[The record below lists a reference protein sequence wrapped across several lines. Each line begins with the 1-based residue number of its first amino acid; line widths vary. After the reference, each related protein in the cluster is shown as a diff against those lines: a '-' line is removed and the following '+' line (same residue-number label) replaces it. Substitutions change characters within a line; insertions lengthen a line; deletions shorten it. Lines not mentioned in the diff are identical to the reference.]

1 MALDDRGIALGD
13 ILSEASVRN
22 AMAVF
27 AAFGGSTNLLI
38 HLPAIAYSAGLK
50 RPTIDE
56 WTDVNRRTPRLVSV
70 LPNGPVNH
78 PTIRVYMAGGV
89 PEVMLHLREL
99 NLLDLDAATITGQPL
114 GEVLAWWET
123 SPRRHAVRHRL
134 FQSIGV
140 DPDDVIMTPQRAA
153 ELGVTST
160 MCFPRGNLAPQ
171 SSVIKS
177 TAIDP
182 RSVGADGVFRMT
194 GPARVFTREADAMA
208 AIKGQ
213 GDRPVRPGDV
223 IVLIGRGP
231 MGSGME
237 EVFQLTAALRYLSW
251 GREVSL
257 LTDARFS
264 GVSTGACVG
273 MVSPEALAGG
283 PVGRVRDGDRICI
296 VVDRLKLEG
305 SVDMVGDADREF
317 GAEEGARILAERPPH
332 PQLSPDP
339 LLPADTRLWAALQRL
354 GGGPWGGCVFD
365 VERIV
370 EALTEGYPIPAV
382 LGQHCVQSR

>member
-1 MALDDRGIALGD
+1 
-13 ILSEASVRN
+13 
-22 AMAVF
+22 MAVF

-38 HLPAIAYSAGLK
+38 HLPAIAFSAGLK

-56 WTDVNRRTPRLVSV
+56 WTEVNRRVPRLVSV

-89 PEVMLHLREL
+89 PEVMLRLRDM
-99 NLLDLDAATITGQPL
+99 NLLDLEAMTVAGQTI
-114 GEVLAWWET
+114 GEVLAWWEA
-123 SPRRHAVRHRL
+123 SPRRQAVRRWL
-134 FQSIGV
+134 MESVGV
-140 DPDDVIMTPQRAA
+140 DADEVIMTPGRAR
-153 ELGVTST
+153 ERGVTST
-160 MCFPRGNLAPQ
+160 MCFPRGNLAPGG
-171 SSVIKS
+171 SVIKS

-182 RSVGADGVFRMT
+182 RSVDADGVFRMT
-194 GPARVFTREADAMA
+194 GPARVFTREVDAMA

-213 GDRPVRPGDV
+213 SNRPIRPGDV
-223 IVLIGRGP
+223 IVLMGRGP

-257 LTDARFS
+257 VTDARFS
-264 GVSTGACVG
+264 GVSTGACIG
-273 MVSPEALAGG
+273 MVSPEALADG
-283 PVGRVRDGDRICI
+283 PLGKVRDGDRIRV
-296 VVDRLKLEG
+296 VVDRIKLEG
-305 SVDMVGDADREF
+305 SVDLVGDAGREF
-317 GAEEGARILAERPPH
+317 GAEEGVRVLAERSAH

-370 EALTEGYPIPAV
+370 ERLEGV
-382 LGQHCVQSR
+382 